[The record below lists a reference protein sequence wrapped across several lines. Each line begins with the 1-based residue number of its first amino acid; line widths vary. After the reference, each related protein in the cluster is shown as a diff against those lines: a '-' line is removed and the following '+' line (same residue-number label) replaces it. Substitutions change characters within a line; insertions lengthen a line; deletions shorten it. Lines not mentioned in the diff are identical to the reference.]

1 MEESNTF
8 THIDTLL
15 SNRRL
20 LDAIKE
26 ICKVAKEKK
35 YNDMVESCG
44 RLEEEYRRMLY
55 FLQEG
60 VNDTA
65 RGAFYNDYI
74 VEAYT
79 LLDSIKRNSALNSN
93 FSLYYSQYRTEISR
107 NKTIS
112 DRIREFK
119 KICDSTSIFNV
130 ISEGK
135 TDESNSTEIK
145 ERSFID
151 LFNAIWITFPL
162 KAGDKNEL
170 LDLFNSEAIPEKAKV
185 QLVPALLLSVLEY
198 FDSNKVELLIDL
210 YCSFASDLKSMIS
223 SVALTSLLISL
234 LMYGSRPVKSTA
246 VKKLKEASV
255 LPMWNE
261 DVKNVLFELIKTI
274 DTERIGEKI
283 QKEILPELQKAQ
295 KDINKFFSDMKV
307 DEETFDISSLEEN
320 PEWMESLQNSKLSK
334 KMQEIF
340 KIQSEGGDIFMS
352 AFNQLKTFPF
362 FNEISN
368 WFAPFSEDSSVI
380 KADDDSRKVAQ
391 LIEKIPNVC
400 DSDKYSIM
408 LLYSG
413 SYMPQSQKDSILN
426 QVKMNNLNISGIEKT
441 EAVDIVPR
449 KSHITNYVQNLYR
462 FFKLYRRKGEFN
474 NPFENP
480 FDIAKCKHLPLLGNA
495 ADTEIE
501 LIAEY
506 YFKHKYY
513 DEALKLFLYLEKCDI
528 VNAQNLQKAGFCY
541 QLRNDI
547 ENALVYY
554 KKADL
559 MESGSTWT
567 VKRIVQCLQL
577 LNKHREALEY
587 IEDLCITNPDDTKVL
602 IQKAKSLIATDKL
615 EKSISIL
622 TKVAYLEPDNISAL
636 RLLSYSQY
644 RLRKFDASMSNLKKI
659 VSSNPQACD
668 YLVMGNI
675 SMAMADFKE
684 AINCYELASERDEN
698 GIDGVIDGVKS
709 SAKELEH
716 LGVDTSVLPMILDCL
731 IRL

>member
-1 MEESNTF
+1 MEEQKTF
-8 THIDTLL
+8 THIDKLL

-26 ICKVAKEKK
+26 ISKIAKDKK
-35 YNDMVESCG
+35 YNDITDSCN
-44 RLEEEYRRMLY
+44 RLEDEYRRMLY

-65 RGAFYNDYI
+65 RGTYYNDYI
-74 VEAYT
+74 VEAYV
-79 LLDSIKRNSALNSN
+79 LFDSIKRNSALNSN
-93 FSLYYSQYRTEISR
+93 FSLYYSQCRTEISR
-107 NKTIS
+107 NLTIS
-112 DRIREFK
+112 DRIGAYK

-135 TDESNSTEIK
+135 SDESNSGLVK
-145 ERSFID
+145 ERSLMD

-162 KAGDKNEL
+162 KSGDKNEL
-170 LDLFNSEAIPEKAKV
+170 FDLFKSEAISEKAKV
-185 QLVPALLLSVLEY
+185 QLVPAILLSILEY

-210 YCSFASDLKSMIS
+210 YCRFASDSNSLVSP
-223 SVALTSLLISL
+223 VALTSLLIAL
-234 LMYGSRPVKSTA
+234 LMYGSHPVKSGA
-246 VKKLKEASV
+246 IKKLKEASV
-255 LPMWNE
+255 LPMWND

-295 KDINKFFSDMKV
+295 KDINKFFSDMKI

-368 WFAPFSEDSSVI
+368 WFAPFSEDNPVI
-380 KADDDSRKVAQ
+380 KDDEDSRKVAQ

-400 DSDKYSIM
+400 DSDKFSIM

-426 QVKMNNLNISGIEKT
+426 QVKMNNLNMSGIETSENT
-441 EAVDIVPR
+441 EPLSH
-449 KSHITNYVQNLYR
+449 KSYITNYVQNLYR

-474 NPFENP
+474 NPFGSP
-480 FDIAKCKHLPLLGNA
+480 FDIAKCKHLPVLGNA

-513 DEALKLFLYLEKCDI
+513 NEALKLYLYLEKCDI
-528 VNAQNLQKAGFCY
+528 INAQNLQKTGFCY
-541 QLRNDI
+541 QLRNEI
-547 ENALVYY
+547 ENALAYY

-559 MESGSTWT
+559 IESGSVWT

-577 LNKHREALEY
+577 LNRHREALEY
-587 IEDLCITNPDDTKVL
+587 IEDLCITTPDDTKVL
-602 IQKAKSLIATDKL
+602 ILKAKSLVATEKFEKAIA
-615 EKSISIL
+615 IL
-622 TKVAYLEPDNISAL
+622 TKVAYIEPDNFTAL

-644 RLRKFDASMSNLKKI
+644 MLGKFDASINNLKKI
-659 VSSNPQACD
+659 VSSNPQSFD
-668 YLVMGNI
+668 YIIMGNI
-675 SMAMADFKE
+675 AMAKSDFKE
-684 AINCYELASERDEN
+684 AINCYELAAERDEK
-698 GIDGVIDGVKS
+698 GIDGVIDSVKS
-709 SAKELEH
+709 KSSELES

-731 IRL
+731 VRL